1 MALTSFAWDDWG
13 DNSQSIGWSWF
24 GVIFITSDISHTITK
39 LSIVAICM
47 YVYLECTELLLLH
60 IFILQVW
67 FIVKFQ
73 SVQLSAILLK
83 NSYVP
88 KILQLHAYKYI
99 YICMYLKQLRT
110 ITL

>member
-24 GVIFITSDISHTITK
+24 GVVFITSDISHTITK

-83 NSYVP
+83 NTYQKYCSCMH
-88 KILQLHAYKYI
+88 INIYI
-99 YICMYLKQLRT
+99 YACT
-110 ITL
+110 